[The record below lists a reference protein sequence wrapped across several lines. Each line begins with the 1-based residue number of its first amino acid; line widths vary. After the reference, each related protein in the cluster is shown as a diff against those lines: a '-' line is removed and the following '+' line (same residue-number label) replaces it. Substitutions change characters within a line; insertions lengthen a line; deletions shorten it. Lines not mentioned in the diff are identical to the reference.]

1 MSYWNYRILR
11 RTLANGPIY
20 GIVEAH
26 YEHDGVVSAYSAE
39 PYWNEFDKGNL
50 PVTIDK
56 VQKAFEA
63 DGSMPEWAFGI
74 ELSELPQDFKHMREA
89 LDKPTLWENEMWG
102 GG

>member
-39 PYWNEFDKGNL
+39 PYCNEFDKGN
-50 PVTIDK
+50 
-56 VQKAFEA
+56 
-63 DGSMPEWAFGI
+63 
-74 ELSELPQDFKHMREA
+74 
-89 LDKPTLWENEMWG
+89 
-102 GG
+102 